1 MPAAVGVIQTIGFPA
16 ILAASDAM
24 VKAARVTL
32 VYYDIA
38 ESGHFVVAIRGPIS
52 EVKPALDAG
61 IEAAE
66 SVFGGE
72 VVTHYIVP
80 NPPENVVA
88 VLPIEYTEV
97 SEPFR

>member
-16 ILAASDAM
+16 ILAAADAM

-38 ESGHFVVAIRGPIS
+38 ESGHFVIAIRGPIS
-52 EVKPALDAG
+52 EVRPSMDAG
-61 IEAAE
+61 IAAAE
-66 SVFGGE
+66 QVFGGE

-80 NPPENVVA
+80 NPPENVVS
-88 VLPIEYTEV
+88 VLPIDYTEV